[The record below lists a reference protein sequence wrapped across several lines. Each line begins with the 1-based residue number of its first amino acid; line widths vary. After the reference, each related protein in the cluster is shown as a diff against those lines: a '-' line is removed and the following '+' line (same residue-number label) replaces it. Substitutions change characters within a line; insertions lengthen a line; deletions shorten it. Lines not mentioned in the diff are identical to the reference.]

1 MRKGIGTKKLN
12 RTSNERKQ
20 LFRNLIRS
28 LALHGYLVTSEAKA
42 KAVKPIFEKLVTLAK
57 KNTVLEM
64 RRLVSETG
72 NVDVSRSLLKLGSL
86 FAKRPGGYT
95 RIIRLGVSAGDN
107 TQKVRL
113 ELVERLVEAEEV
125 VAPPKTVAP
134 EVKTG
139 ENEKTETKK
148 VTKRTVT
155 KKTK

>member
-72 NVDVSRSLLKLGSL
+72 NVDVSR
-86 FAKRPGGYT
+86 
-95 RIIRLGVSAGDN
+95 
-107 TQKVRL
+107 
-113 ELVERLVEAEEV
+113 
-125 VAPPKTVAP
+125 
-134 EVKTG
+134 
-139 ENEKTETKK
+139 
-148 VTKRTVT
+148 
-155 KKTK
+155 